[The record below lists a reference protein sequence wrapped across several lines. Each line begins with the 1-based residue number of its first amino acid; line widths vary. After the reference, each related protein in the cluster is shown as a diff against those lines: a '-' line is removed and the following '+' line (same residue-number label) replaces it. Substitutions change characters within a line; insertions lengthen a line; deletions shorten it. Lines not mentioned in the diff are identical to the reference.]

1 MDALKLFQEYMG
13 TGLIVLWFLVSLLY
27 LWLTEKRKYIRVMF
41 LYVPLVLLLVFFN
54 PLVAKIVSQMADGE
68 IYYRILWLLPVT
80 PVIAFG
86 TVQLCGKLAGRKRYV
101 GITLAIVLFTISG
114 SLIYRNPN
122 FQKAENA
129 YHVPQSVVD
138 ENGDYVSSDMYIY
151 NGRDV
156 LSTYVI
162 KECYSA
168 NIHSVSFMDNL
179 YGSITEDNA
188 DEYLVDNLHLN
199 VKGRKLIAKRFEYF
213 LNYYSKDYASQEK

>member
-101 GITLAIVLFTISG
+101 GITVAIVLFTISG
-114 SLIYRNPN
+114 SLI
-122 FQKAENA
+122 
-129 YHVPQSVVD
+129 
-138 ENGDYVSSDMYIY
+138 
-151 NGRDV
+151 
-156 LSTYVI
+156 
-162 KECYSA
+162 
-168 NIHSVSFMDNL
+168 
-179 YGSITEDNA
+179 
-188 DEYLVDNLHLN
+188 
-199 VKGRKLIAKRFEYF
+199 
-213 LNYYSKDYASQEK
+213 